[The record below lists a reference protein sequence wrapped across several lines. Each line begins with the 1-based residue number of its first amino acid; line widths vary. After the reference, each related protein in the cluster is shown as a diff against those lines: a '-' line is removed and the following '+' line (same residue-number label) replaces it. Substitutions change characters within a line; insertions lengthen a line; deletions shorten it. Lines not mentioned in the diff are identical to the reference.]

1 MRELTASEASRN
13 FSALLD
19 AIEAGET
26 IIVTRGGKRVA
37 TMRPTEASTENPFAD
52 VLRRWNGRGYD
63 DDTMERA
70 VAEMRTLVSA
80 EHDSDPWAE

>member
-1 MRELTASEASRN
+1 MTASEASRN

-26 IIVTRGGKRVA
+26 VVVTRGGRPVA
-37 TMRPTEASTENPFAD
+37 TMRPAERDTGAAFAD

-70 VAEMRTLVSA
+70 IAEMRTLVSA